1 MKCISKTC
9 SIIIAML
16 MLSSA
21 CLSGCS
27 SIPYEAKYSIDK
39 SPANSRE
46 NLYYPTF
53 ASDKCEPQDRSSDSG
68 MEVNEAACA
77 GLFDINSRRTL
88 YAKNVNSRVMPASLT
103 KVMTTYVALKYFGD
117 QLDKVLTADSSV
129 YANESGA
136 QALGLKEGDSM
147 TLNDALHV
155 LLIYSANDVA
165 NLIATNLGGSIE
177 GFADMMNDEAK
188 KLGAT
193 QSNFKNPNGLNDMDH
208 YVTAYD
214 MYLIFSAAMKYD
226 TFSEII
232 SMSEYNAKWT
242 DASGQVQE
250 RSINNTNGYLSGNA
264 KAPSGVTVIGGKT
277 GTTNAAGHCLI
288 LLAKDGKGNPYIA
301 VILRDTDGDTL
312 YSDMTN
318 MLSEI
323 AK

>member
-1 MKCISKTC
+1 
-9 SIIIAML
+9 
-16 MLSSA
+16 
-21 CLSGCS
+21 
-27 SIPYEAKYSIDK
+27 
-39 SPANSRE
+39 
-46 NLYYPTF
+46 
-53 ASDKCEPQDRSSDSG
+53 
-68 MEVNEAACA
+68 
-77 GLFDINSRRTL
+77 
-88 YAKNVNSRVMPASLT
+88 MPASLT

-177 GFADMMNDEAK
+177 GFADMMNAEAK

-226 TFSEII
+226 TFSEI
-232 SMSEYNAKWT
+232 YY
-242 DASGQVQE
+242 G
-250 RSINNTNGYLSGNA
+250 
-264 KAPSGVTVIGGKT
+264 
-277 GTTNAAGHCLI
+277 C
-288 LLAKDGKGNPYIA
+288 
-301 VILRDTDGDTL
+301 
-312 YSDMTN
+312 
-318 MLSEI
+318 
-323 AK
+323 